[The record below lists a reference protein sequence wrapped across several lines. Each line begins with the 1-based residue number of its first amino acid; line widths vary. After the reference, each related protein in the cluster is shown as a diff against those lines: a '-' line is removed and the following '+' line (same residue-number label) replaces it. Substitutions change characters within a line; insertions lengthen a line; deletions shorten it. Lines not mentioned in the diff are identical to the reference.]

1 MGYSGCAMTLLLLA
15 AETTDPNA
23 FDPVRENLGMVVMG
37 VIVTV
42 SWLLF
47 RKMLKLSE
55 EKKKDDGGPKAG

>member
-1 MGYSGCAMTLLLLA
+1 MTPLLLA
-15 AETTDPNA
+15 AETTDRYA
-23 FDPVRENLGMVVMG
+23 FDATWDNLGMVVMG

-55 EKKKDDGGPKAG
+55 EKKNKGDEQKGG